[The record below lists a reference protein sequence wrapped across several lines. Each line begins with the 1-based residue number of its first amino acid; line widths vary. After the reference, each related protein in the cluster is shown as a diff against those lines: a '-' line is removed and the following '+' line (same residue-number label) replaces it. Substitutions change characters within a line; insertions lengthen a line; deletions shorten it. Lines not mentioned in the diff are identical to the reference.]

1 MKKKTSCNLKYSVG
15 IDIGKKTFHV
25 CLSVIDS
32 DQRVTIKG
40 SRQFENRALEF
51 EHFLEWVVRLQ
62 KEDLPLSYVMEATG
76 VYHEN
81 LCHFLYK
88 SGFSVSVI
96 VPTMSKRYAQSLG
109 TDNKTDK
116 VDAKVLSRM
125 GAERAL
131 DSWQPFSPS
140 IISLRGLCRH
150 HESLQETKTAMSNQV
165 HALVSGAYAYDLQK
179 GNLLALL
186 ELIEKQLEEV
196 DKAIEKA
203 VKEDELLNNKWK
215 KCKGIHGIGL
225 LSFATIIAETNGFSL
240 FYNERQLVSYA
251 GYDVIQNQSGNHN
264 GKTKISKKGNKHLR
278 RILYMPA
285 LSAINAE
292 DSIFA
297 NLYNRVFERTKI
309 KMKGYV
315 AVQRKLLTTI
325 FHLCRKD
332 VVYDSQYHR
341 KTSGNP
347 ESIAPFPYPMCDEKN
362 KKKAPEYSGAELDKL
377 PYKPVIESPLSVMQ
391 S

>member
-1 MKKKTSCNLKYSVG
+1 MKKKKSCNLKYSVG
-15 IDIGKKTFHV
+15 IDISQKTFHV
-25 CLSVIDS
+25 CISVIDS
-32 DQRVTIKG
+32 EQRVTIKG
-40 SRQFENRALEF
+40 SREFENRALEF
-51 EHFLEWVVRLQ
+51 EHFLEWVKRHQ

-88 SGFSVSVI
+88 AGVSVSVV

-131 DSWQPFSPS
+131 DLWQPFSPS
-140 IISLRGLCRH
+140 ILSLRGLCRH
-150 HESLQETKTAMSNQV
+150 HESLQQTKSAMNNQL
-165 HALVSGAYAYDLQK
+165 HALSSGAYEYELQK

-196 DKAIEKA
+196 NKAIEKS
-203 VKEDELLNNKWK
+203 VKEDALLNNKWE

-251 GYDVIQNQSGNHN
+251 GYDIINNQSGNHT

-285 LSAINAE
+285 LSAVKAE
-292 DSIFA
+292 DSVFA
-297 NLYNRVFERTKI
+297 HLYHRVFERTKI

-325 FHLCRKD
+325 FHLCKKD
-332 VVYDSQYHR
+332 VAYDSLYYQ

-347 ESIAPFPYPMCDEKN
+347 ESIALFPYPTPDEN
-362 KKKAPEYSGAELDKL
+362 GNKKAPEYSRAELDKL
-377 PYKPVIESPLSVMQ
+377 PYKPVIESPLSVTQ
-391 S
+391 N